1 MFFTKSLDTING
13 DAAKD
18 KVKIRTKIRILKY
31 RESCRNYSKMMVIL
45 SMQCKRKTEV
55 GTLDGAG
62 TRESTE
68 VKLIGR

>member
-1 MFFTKSLDTING
+1 MFFTRSLDTINR

-18 KVKIRTKIRILKY
+18 KVKIRTKIRKY

-45 SMQCKRKTEV
+45 SMQCKKKTEV

-62 TRESTE
+62 TGNLQ
-68 VKLIGR
+68 KLN